1 MRHKRRIWVEW
12 GQNALI
18 ALLSLSAIYL
28 SFQTLVYSLTPDR
41 NSLWEEMTGLL
52 QPGSSAQP
60 VSGPSAL
67 AELTRPVRIAVT
79 TPDGRYG
86 VHYDTAAVDAVY
98 EDTASLLAEC
108 LLRAGTPA
116 RVSSAQWRQALE
128 RTGIYYDFLGELP
141 LSVLSAGLSQTGG
154 GSALTQSARHVL
166 LTDDGE
172 GGMLLWFWDVKEDAP
187 YRCPTSSVLQGQLEE
202 TAARYL
208 PNNATFA
215 FQSSGQYGQLADSQL
230 FTSESPVLP
239 VYAASDP
246 LAADASLLEN
256 LLRTVGINPH
266 ALYTSSDGDRVA
278 RDGNYTIRV
287 SPSGTVRFS
296 TGPEEGTPRL
306 PVSAMGETPT
316 AVEAVEAA
324 WSLLSATLTPT
335 LGDARLYL
343 LSCEPNAT
351 GSWTILFGY
360 ALSGAQVELAEFD
373 YAVGIYIEGRRISD
387 IFMHY
392 RTYTAADSESVL
404 LPEPQAVA
412 ALLALDGAE
421 KELLA
426 AYLDAE
432 EALVQASWIGR

>member
-12 GQNALI
+12 GKNALI

-266 ALYTSSDGDRVA
+266 ALYTSSDGGQVA
-278 RDGNYTIRV
+278 RDGGCAIRISASGMV
-287 SPSGTVRFS
+287 QFSSEEEDSGT
-296 TGPEEGTPRL
+296 RL
-306 PVSAMGETPT
+306 TISAAGETAT
-316 AVEAVEAA
+316 AAEAVESA
-324 WSLLSATLTPT
+324 WSLLNQTLVPT
-335 LGDARLYL
+335 VGDGRVYL
-343 LSCEPNAT
+343 VSCEQT
-351 GSWTILFGY
+351 ESGWDIRFGY
-360 ALSGAQVELAEFD
+360 LLSGAQVELADGGCAARF
-373 YAVGIYIEGRRISD
+373 VVEGRRIREFSMQ
-387 IFMHY
+387 F
-392 RTYTAADSESVL
+392 RTYTITSQTSAL

-412 ALLALDGAE
+412 ALLAQYGGGG
-421 KELLA
+421 ELLA
-426 AYLDAE
+426 AYLDAGE
-432 EALVQASWIGR
+432 ERLQASWIAG